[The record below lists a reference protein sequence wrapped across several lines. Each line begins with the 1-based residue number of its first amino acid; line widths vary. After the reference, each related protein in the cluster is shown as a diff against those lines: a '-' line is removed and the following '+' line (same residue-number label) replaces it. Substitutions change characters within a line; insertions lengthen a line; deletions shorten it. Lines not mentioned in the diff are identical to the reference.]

1 MRPDGIVV
9 ASPAFDDDLRFAE
22 RVEDL
27 PIEKL
32 VTQARIEALDEAVP
46 PSWVRSSTKS

>member
-1 MRPDGIVV
+1 MT
-9 ASPAFDDDLRFAE
+9 SPALDDDLRLAE

-32 VTQARIEALDEAVP
+32 VTQARVEALMKPFSHGLPRAM
-46 PSWVRSSTKS
+46 